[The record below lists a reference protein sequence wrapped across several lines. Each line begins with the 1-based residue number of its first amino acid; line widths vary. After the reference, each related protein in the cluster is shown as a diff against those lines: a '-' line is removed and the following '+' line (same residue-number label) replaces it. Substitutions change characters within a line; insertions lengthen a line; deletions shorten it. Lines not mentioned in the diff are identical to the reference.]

1 MTPIWLAL
9 ETMKSLGIA
18 SLVLCS
24 GLLLAES
31 EPKLDPLPA
40 PISNSAITSVKV
52 SGHVLVFSFMGMGAN
67 KTWDATTNSA
77 YALNTSYG
85 KWSEIRQVPGA
96 VGRVGAAAA
105 GVHEQAFLLGGFV
118 VDAQGGETAI
128 SSVEVY
134 DPINRKW
141 YRVPDLPE
149 PVADTVVGVY
159 RDRYIYLVGGW
170 SKSGAVQTVQ
180 IYDVEKEKWIQGTTL
195 PGEPVFG
202 HAGTIVGD
210 TIIYVDGARKN
221 PSAGQ
226 PSYIA
231 SQDCWM
237 GRIDHKDPA
246 KIEWTKLPEHP
257 GTARFHIAVGAS
269 EKDGRIYF
277 SGGGDLPYDFKG
289 VGLDGKPVEPSALT
303 FAYNL
308 RTRQWESINASTPNP
323 VLDSRHLLVT
333 PEKLVFIGGLDK
345 GQVTARVNEI
355 AKTAKTK

>member
-1 MTPIWLAL
+1 MKRLFAL
-9 ETMKSLGIA
+9 FSIVA
-18 SLVLCS
+18 FCS
-24 GLLLAES
+24 LLLAES
-31 EPKLDPLPA
+31 EPKFDPLPA
-40 PISNSAITSVKV
+40 PISNSAIASVKV

-85 KWSEIRQVPGA
+85 KWSEVRQVPGA

-105 GVHEQAFLLGGFV
+105 GLREQAFLLGGFV
-118 VDAQGGETAI
+118 LDAQGRETTI

-159 RDRYIYLVGGW
+159 HDRYIYLVGGW
-170 SKSGAVQTVQ
+170 SNSGAVRTVQ
-180 IYDVEKEKWIQGTTL
+180 IYDVEKERWLQGTAI

-221 PSAGQ
+221 PAAGQ

-231 SQDCWM
+231 SEDCWM
-237 GRIDHKDPA
+237 GRINHKDPT

-257 GTARFHIAVGAS
+257 GTGRFHIAVGGS
-269 EKDGRIYF
+269 EKDDRIYF
-277 SGGGDLPYDFKG
+277 SGGSAVPYDFKG
-289 VGLDGKPVEPSALT
+289 VGVDGKPAEPSPLT

-308 RTRQWESINASTPNP
+308 KTSTWESINENTPNP
-323 VLDSRHLLVT
+323 TLDSRHVLVT
-333 PEKLVFIGGLDK
+333 SEKLVIIGGMEK
-345 GQVTARVNEI
+345 GQVTSRVNEMV
-355 AKTAKTK
+355 KTAKAKKP